1 MWVAV
6 TRINDSGPWHR
17 RGLCRL
23 RGDGDGVGRG

>member
-17 RGLCRL
+17 RGLRRL

>member
-1 MWVAV
+1 MWAAV

-17 RGLCRL
+17 RGLRGP

>member
-6 TRINDSGPWHR
+6 TRIDDSGLWHR
-17 RGLCRL
+17 RGWRRL